1 MKKVFVFLVLIS
13 PFFYLLWSVQT
24 ANDPI
29 KYIFSFTGVSAVVI
43 LMFSLSI
50 APIKKVVNL
59 LKYRKMIGLFAFF
72 YALLHFLN
80 FYILDAQLDFAFVVK
95 ETIDKP
101 FVYLGMIAFTILL
114 FMTLSSTKKLFRKFS
129 SWHKLVYIS
138 LVLVT
143 IHSSMAQKVLS
154 SLEYTF
160 IIVTCVLLGY
170 RIYKLTLVRKV
181 SYNDKASMIVI

>member
-1 MKKVFVFLVLIS
+1 MKKTIIFIVLLLPFL
-13 PFFYLLWSVQT
+13 YLLWSVQS

-43 LMFSLSI
+43 LMILLSI
-50 APIKKVVNL
+50 TPIKKVINL
-59 LKYRKMIGLFAFF
+59 VKYRKMIGLFAFF

-95 ETIDKP
+95 ETLDKP
-101 FVYLGMIAFTILL
+101 FVYLGMIAFGILS
-114 FMTLSSTKKLFRKFS
+114 FMALTSTKKLFRKFS

-160 IIVTCVLLGY
+160 IVATCILLGY
-170 RIYKLTLVRKV
+170 RLYTKFLPKVKLQ
-181 SYNDKASMIVI
+181 